1 MCSSPVF
8 SGALSATNIDYCL
21 FLFLTGKQIFMAGK
35 IIDMSTIKQI
45 LQLNLTGLFNRQI
58 AKELHISRDKVNEY
72 SSIAGND
79 RLGIT
84 GLIKIDDPVLE
95 RRFHPGNPAY
105 SDKRMDTFIEML
117 LQSEMD
123 NRMTSNRLSM
133 TGTIKKL

>member
-1 MCSSPVF
+1 MF

-72 SSIAGND
+72 VSIAGND

-105 SDKRMDTFIEML
+105 SDKRMDTFLEIL
-117 LQSEMD
+117 LQSEMG
-123 NRMTSNRLSM
+123 NRMTSNRLSI
-133 TGTIKKL
+133 TGTIKKP